1 LRRLRTN
8 SSVISVAEPAEPP
21 TRSVYLRAPTAADE
35 DEFTSLMRIS
45 RAFHRPWASAPAD
58 HERYVAYLND
68 AARDDFEAFLVC
80 RAEDDVIVGFF
91 NLSQIVHRSFQSA
104 YLGYA
109 AGRPYAGQGYMSEAI
124 QLVLGAAFGELGLHR
139 VEANIQPGNAPS
151 IALAEGAG
159 FKREGFS
166 PRYLKI
172 GGRWRDHERYA
183 ILAED
188 WLTSV
193 GER

>member
-1 LRRLRTN
+1 MRRLRTN

-91 NLSQIVHRSFQSA
+91 
-104 YLGYA
+104 
-109 AGRPYAGQGYMSEAI
+109 
-124 QLVLGAAFGELGLHR
+124 GELGLHR